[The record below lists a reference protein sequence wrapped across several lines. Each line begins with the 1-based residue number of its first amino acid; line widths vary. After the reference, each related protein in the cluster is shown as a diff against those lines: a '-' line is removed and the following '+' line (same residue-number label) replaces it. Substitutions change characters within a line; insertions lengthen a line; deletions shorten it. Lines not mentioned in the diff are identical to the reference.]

1 MQTCVRLDD
10 RVYSGWFAAEQGLR
24 QGCVLALI
32 LFKIFFAVVVNLA
45 YARLKADKYIM
56 DALVHL
62 GKNKGTGG
70 AGKINHRRS
79 SAGDVTLGRAF
90 VLTMPESYHNH
101 SSS

>member
-10 RVYSGWFAAEQGLR
+10 RVYSGWFAVAQGLR

-32 LFKIFFAVVVNLA
+32 LFKIFFAVVINLA

-56 DALVHL
+56 DALVQL

-70 AGKINHRRS
+70 GYKQP
-79 SAGDVTLGRAF
+79 
-90 VLTMPESYHNH
+90 PETQRW
-101 SSS
+101 